1 MTEWIDFAIYA
12 TSNFVLWIMLPL
24 AYRELAIPVMMDRNP
39 EWVAANP
46 DAVQRIAR
54 SYWFNNSCIA
64 WGVLAVTALLLVRL
78 GVQVPGTNP
87 SIPLWQRL
95 SNMNNL
101 LFIVGFVCFGALMF
115 FVQRRLKQ
123 WIPQGVRRSASLQP
137 RSTGDSV
144 PLYWRI
150 ATEVVT
156 VVLFTTWIITG
167 VMGIAR
173 SPKLW
178 DGLVFLFVNTVI
190 FAVMAYASAKRPQNY
205 MDRIYGPAYRHREVR
220 IIYGARWAFVA
231 FGAVML
237 TGSIVGPDAMPVNV
251 VRLSFLLFQII
262 FVTCLLAFVLM
273 KPAHNPSAPVLSC
286 TVKSSGLT
294 TSLVMLIVVPLI
306 AVASTSATMPAR
318 CCAAST
324 PSFRALPAAVSA
336 DRPSAGHWL
345 R

>member
-64 WGVLAVTALLLVRL
+64 WGVLAVTALLLVQL
-78 GVQVPGTNP
+78 GVQIPWTSAEV
-87 SIPLWQRL
+87 PLWQRL

-101 LFIVGFVCFGALMF
+101 LFLVGFLCFGALMF
-115 FVQRRLKQ
+115 FVHHRLKQ

-137 RSTGDSV
+137 RSAADSV
-144 PLYWRI
+144 SLPWRI

-156 VVLFTTWIITG
+156 VVLFTVWIIAG
-167 VMGIAR
+167 VTGIAR

-178 DGLVFLFVNTVI
+178 DGLVFLLFNTVI

-237 TGSIVGPDAMPVNV
+237 TGSIVGPEAMPVNV

-262 FVTCLLAFVLM
+262 FVGCLLAFVML
-273 KPAHNPSAPVLSC
+273 KPAQNPSAPSLPREGRV
-286 TVKSSGLT
+286 SGLT
-294 TSLVMLIVVPLI
+294 TSLVMLIVVPII
-306 AVASTSATMPAR
+306 AVASTSTINPAR
-318 CCAAST
+318 CCEASM
-324 PSFRALPAAVSA
+324 PSFRAPPAAASA
-336 DRPSAGHWL
+336 DRPWAGHWL